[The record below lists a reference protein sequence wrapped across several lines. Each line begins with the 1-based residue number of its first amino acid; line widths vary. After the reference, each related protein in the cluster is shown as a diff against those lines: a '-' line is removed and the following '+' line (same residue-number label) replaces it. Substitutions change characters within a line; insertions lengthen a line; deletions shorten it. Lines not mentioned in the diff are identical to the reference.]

1 MSQEHTKSKS
11 RIYSLQ
17 NRAGINPFGAAS
29 AIAREIATHRSHI
42 GTMFSAEFKSTY
54 RGTVLGVF
62 WNFALPL
69 VPITV
74 YILLV
79 SLKVFPTFE
88 GLAPAVYISFN
99 VTLWMFLVGM
109 ISRPINIVKQRT
121 QETMKTSL
129 PLSAAISSS
138 FSQLI
143 FETLIR
149 LVLVAGLV
157 VAFGPIPSANI
168 PMLFIAIL
176 AGVTLC
182 LSIGLILAIFNMVYS
197 DIDRLVSIFLQYAI
211 FLSGVIFPISTLG
224 PLSVTEHYN
233 PFNVVIQSARDYLF
247 FGTHAGTHALWIWSG
262 IAIGAFLIALRFFY
276 VMEHRIREAV
286 R

>member
-1 MSQEHTKSKS
+1 M
-11 RIYSLQ
+11 YSLHD
-17 NRAGINPFGAAS
+17 RAGANPIGALF
-29 AIAREIATHRSHI
+29 AIAREVRAYRSHI
-42 GTMFSAEFKSTY
+42 ASMFAAEFRNIY

-88 GLAPAVYISFN
+88 GLDPAVYIGFN
-99 VTLWMFLVGM
+99 VTLWMFLVGLV
-109 ISRPINIVKQRT
+109 SRPIKVVKQRT
-121 QETMKTSL
+121 QEAMKTSL

-138 FSQLI
+138 FAQLV

-149 LVLVAGLV
+149 LGLVAGLV
-157 VAFGPIPSANI
+157 AVLGPLPMINI
-168 PMLFIAIL
+168 PMLIVALF
-176 AGVTLC
+176 AGFTFC

-211 FLSGVIFPISTLG
+211 FLSGVIFPINTLG
-224 PLSVTEHYN
+224 PLSITENYN
-233 PFNVVIQSARDYLF
+233 PFNVFIQTARDFLF
-247 FGTHAGTHALWIWSG
+247 FGTYENANILWAWSC
-262 IAIGAFLIALRFFY
+262 IAMIVFLVAIRFFY

-286 R
+286 L